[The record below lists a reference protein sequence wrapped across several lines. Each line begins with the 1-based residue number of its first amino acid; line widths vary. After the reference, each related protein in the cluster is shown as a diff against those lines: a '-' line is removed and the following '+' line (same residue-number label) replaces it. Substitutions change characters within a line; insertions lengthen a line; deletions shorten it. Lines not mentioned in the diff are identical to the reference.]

1 MGSFVNGETL
11 NDKAIL
17 SIIRYLLF
25 DLADRYAAAGAAG
38 DLVSCKGAKTITSIL
53 AASIPLFMI
62 YNMALTCK
70 LCADSLLVRG
80 KALLVRSLAYTE
92 AVGNY

>member
-25 DLADRYAAAGAAG
+25 DLADRYAADVAAG
-38 DLVSCKGAKTITSIL
+38 DLVSCMGAKIITSIL

-70 LCADSLLVRG
+70 LCADSLLVRQG
-80 KALLVRSLAYTE
+80 AIGAKPRVHRSCR
-92 AVGNY
+92 

>member
-1 MGSFVNGETL
+1 
-11 NDKAIL
+11 L

-38 DLVSCKGAKTITSIL
+38 DLVSCKGAKAITSIL

-70 LCADSLLVRG
+70 LCADSLLVRQG
-80 KALLVRSLAYTE
+80 AIGAKPRVHRSCR
-92 AVGNY
+92 